1 MAQLTDEEKTLVVQE
16 LACFATPSEAA
27 AAVAETFGTTPDRM
41 QCWKYHPDH
50 NPQLPEKWRLLFT
63 ATREKFLAD
72 TAAVGIAHRNFRLR
86 RLDAYLR
93 HAESKKNHPLAIQIL
108 KQAAEEVGGAYT
120 KREVF
125 GRDGARLG
133 PEVVVYLPSNG
144 RDEDEPQSR
153 GRTPAAGG
161 ATTVS
166 GGNRGSI
173 ER

>member
-27 AAVAETFGTTPDRM
+27 ATVAETFGTTPDRM
-41 QCWKYHPDH
+41 QCWKYHPDN
-50 NPQLPEKWRLLFT
+50 NPRLPDRWRVLFA

-108 KQAAEEVGGAYT
+108 KQAAEEVGGALT
-120 KREVF
+120 NERRVS
-125 GRDGARLG
+125 RPDGG
-133 PEVVVYLPSNG
+133 PVVEIYPRVLLPDNG
-144 RDEDEPQSR
+144 RDPI
-153 GRTPAAGG
+153 GCPPAAGG
-161 ATTVS
+161 TATTGS
-166 GGNRGSI
+166 CGNRGNI
-173 ER
+173 DR

>member
-1 MAQLTDEEKTLVVQE
+1 MAHLTDEEKTLVVQE

-27 AAVAETFGTTPDRM
+27 ATVAETFGTTPDRM
-41 QCWKYHPDH
+41 QCWKYQPEQ
-50 NPQLPEKWRLLFT
+50 NPPPPERWRVLFA

-120 KREVF
+120 NKREVAGKDGAPLGPAVVVYIPDN
-125 GRDGARLG
+125 GRDGPEIVQREGRAGVKPIAPAR
-133 PEVVVYLPSNG
+133 
-144 RDEDEPQSR
+144 
-153 GRTPAAGG
+153 
-161 ATTVS
+161 
-166 GGNRGSI
+166 
-173 ER
+173 